1 MVMELTELSL
11 APTHCVVVDKSNSSS
26 ESEDNPSR
34 KRKFLSDFSLLKTE
48 PAIQTSVDL
57 QIKDPL
63 PLDWERCLDLQVLL
77 FISQFSL
84 ALLQLYKHE
93 KLLLL
98 QLNYIVFF
106 WLFVLF
112 CVQSGRMYYFNRKSS
127 KKSWSLPENKQK
139 LDLELNIS
147 SSSVSNCTSA
157 ADDDESNNKHHLSSA
172 SNNMVA
178 LACMNCHL
186 LVILSKSSPSCP
198 NCKFVHSLPN
208 QQTQSSSAKV
218 SGTKSMINT
227 LSLLN

>member
-98 QLNYIVFF
+98 QLNYIYIFLAVCAF
-106 WLFVLF
+106 LRSVRQNVLF
-112 CVQSGRMYYFNRKSS
+112 QQKIF
-127 KKSWSLPENKQK
+127 KKE
-139 LDLELNIS
+139 LEL
-147 SSSVSNCTSA
+147 A
-157 ADDDESNNKHHLSSA
+157 REQAE
-172 SNNMVA
+172 
-178 LACMNCHL
+178 
-186 LVILSKSSPSCP
+186 
-198 NCKFVHSLPN
+198 
-208 QQTQSSSAKV
+208 
-218 SGTKSMINT
+218 TKP
-227 LSLLN
+227 

>member
-1 MVMELTELSL
+1 MELTELSL

-93 KLLLL
+93 
-98 QLNYIVFF
+98 N
-106 WLFVLF
+106 
-112 CVQSGRMYYFNRKSS
+112 YYFCNLIIYIFFGCLCFFACSQAECIIS
-127 KKSWSLPENKQK
+127 TENLQK
-139 LDLELNIS
+139 RAGA
-147 SSSVSNCTSA
+147 CQRTSR
-157 ADDDESNNKHHLSSA
+157 N
-172 SNNMVA
+172 
-178 LACMNCHL
+178 
-186 LVILSKSSPSCP
+186 
-198 NCKFVHSLPN
+198 
-208 QQTQSSSAKV
+208 
-218 SGTKSMINT
+218 
-227 LSLLN
+227 

>member
-77 FISQFSL
+77 FISRFSL

-93 KLLLL
+93 
-98 QLNYIVFF
+98 N
-106 WLFVLF
+106 
-112 CVQSGRMYYFNRKSS
+112 YYFCN
-127 KKSWSLPENKQK
+127 L
-139 LDLELNIS
+139 I
-147 SSSVSNCTSA
+147 
-157 ADDDESNNKHHLSSA
+157 
-172 SNNMVA
+172 
-178 LACMNCHL
+178 
-186 LVILSKSSPSCP
+186 I
-198 NCKFVHSLPN
+198 
-208 QQTQSSSAKV
+208 
-218 SGTKSMINT
+218 
-227 LSLLN
+227 

>member
-98 QLNYIVFF
+98 QLNYIYIFF
-106 WLFVLF
+106 GCLCFF
-112 CVQSGRMYYFNRKSS
+112 ACSQAECIIST
-127 KKSWSLPENKQK
+127 ENLQK
-139 LDLELNIS
+139 RAGA
-147 SSSVSNCTSA
+147 CQRTSR
-157 ADDDESNNKHHLSSA
+157 N
-172 SNNMVA
+172 
-178 LACMNCHL
+178 
-186 LVILSKSSPSCP
+186 
-198 NCKFVHSLPN
+198 
-208 QQTQSSSAKV
+208 
-218 SGTKSMINT
+218 
-227 LSLLN
+227 

>member
-63 PLDWERCLDLQVLL
+63 PLDWERCLDL
-77 FISQFSL
+77 
-84 ALLQLYKHE
+84 
-93 KLLLL
+93 
-98 QLNYIVFF
+98 
-106 WLFVLF
+106 
-112 CVQSGRMYYFNRKSS
+112 QSGRMYYFNRKSS